1 MNRQK
6 ILDTFHKC
14 DEKLLVSKILDQVT
28 LCLKHHETKF
38 SHFLDPYQQK
48 LITKTLFD
56 NSQFNMHCWGGYG
69 DSERNIISFF
79 PNYMD
84 TDDVLYP
91 ISILEVSC
99 KGIDRLS
106 HRDFLGSILGL
117 GIKREKIGDIL
128 IQDEVCHV
136 FCMADIK
143 DFILFN
149 LTKIS
154 NKKVAVEER
163 KKEDIIIPP
172 KKFKLLKDT
181 VASLRLDSVLS
192 VALRESRSKV
202 VNYIKAEKVHINWEP
217 SKSISQLLHEG
228 DVISVRGKGRMV
240 LERIEGNTRKG
251 RINIIIRKYI

>member
-6 ILDTFHKC
+6 ILDHFHKSE
-14 DEKLLVSKILDQVT
+14 DKLLVSKTLDQVT
-28 LCLKHHETKF
+28 LCLKYHEIKF
-38 SHFLDPYQQK
+38 SHFLDPYQQG
-48 LITKTLFD
+48 LLTKTIF
-56 NSQFNMHCWGGYG
+56 NISQLNMHCWGGYD

-79 PNYMD
+79 PDYINAQE
-84 TDDVLYP
+84 VIYP

-99 KGIDRLS
+99 KEMDGLS

-128 IQDEVCHV
+128 IHDKLCHI
-136 FCMADIK
+136 FCMSDIK

-149 LTKIS
+149 LTKVS
-154 NKKVAVEER
+154 NKKVVVEER
-163 KKEDIIIPP
+163 KREEVVIPP
-172 KKFKLLKDT
+172 KKFTLLKDT
-181 VASLRLDSVLS
+181 VASLRLDSVVS

-217 SKSISQLLHEG
+217 AKSVSQLIHEG

-240 LERIEGNTRKG
+240 LEQIAGTTRKG
-251 RINIIIRKYI
+251 RISIVIKKYI